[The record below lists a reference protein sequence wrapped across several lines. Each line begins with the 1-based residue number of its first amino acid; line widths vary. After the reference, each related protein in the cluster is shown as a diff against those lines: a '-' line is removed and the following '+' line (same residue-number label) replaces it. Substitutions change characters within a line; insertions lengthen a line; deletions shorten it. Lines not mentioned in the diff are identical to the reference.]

1 MLLYI
6 NKINKMAVRYQ
17 TEDCNFQFKGRRK
30 TSDWIRRVAAAEGYR
45 TGDITVVFCSDA
57 ALLEVNRQFLS
68 HDYFTDIITFDYCEG
83 NRLNGD
89 LFISLDTVRTN
100 AELFA
105 ANDYERELYRV
116 IIHGILHL
124 CGINDKGPGEREIME
139 TAENKALAML
149 QKKKNN
155 IYLQTE

>member
-68 HDYFTDIITFDYCEG
+68 HDYFTDIITFDYTDQEKKIIS
-83 NRLNGD
+83 GD
-89 LFISLDTVRTN
+89 LMISIDTVRDN
-100 AELFA
+100 AVEFGATFENELF
-105 ANDYERELYRV
+105 RV
-116 IIHGILHL
+116 IIHGVLHL
-124 CGINDKGPGEREIME
+124 LGHGDKAPGEEAKMHALEDKYLSIRETDE
-139 TAENKALAML
+139 TKS
-149 QKKKNN
+149 
-155 IYLQTE
+155 